1 MNRSYS
7 KIRHIQES
15 NQRLE
20 NRLLNE
26 QTTPQTTTGTTPNN
40 TTLKPTYTKPLCN
53 NMSGTYGTG
62 VETPGFKTCV
72 YALDAGKARYIDLR
86 DDSGKVLVSTGGG
99 DFGAAYKE
107 FVSKV
112 KIFYPDKTIGKELP
126 IPIDPDNESA
136 SKYYKL

>member
-1 MNRSYS
+1 MNKSYS

-15 NQRLE
+15 NQRLQ

-26 QTTPQTTTGTTPNN
+26 QVPNQTTTGATPNN
-40 TTLKPTYTKPLCN
+40 TTLKPTYNKPLCN
-53 NMSGTYGTG
+53 NMTGTYGTG
-62 VETPGFKTCV
+62 VETPGFKSCV
-72 YALDAGKARYIDLR
+72 YMLGPGKDRYIDLR
-86 DDSGKVLVSTGGG
+86 DGSGRVLVSVGGG
-99 DFGAAYKE
+99 DFAEAYKN

-112 KIFYPDKTIGKELP
+112 KISYPDKTIGKELP